1 MISSIIEELLTEMF
15 NFILE
20 KSASKSE
27 NTYTVFGIICI
38 VFFIGLS
45 VFLYTVDSEMKISD
59 AVTLAAFSLI
69 GIPLIFIKKF
79 K

>member
-1 MISSIIEELLTEMF
+1 MV

-20 KSASKSE
+20 KSASKFK
-27 NTYTVFGIICI
+27 NTYAVFGIICI
-38 VFFIGLS
+38 VFFTGLS

-59 AVTLAAFSLI
+59 AVTIAAFSLL
-69 GIPLIFIKKF
+69 GIPLIFINKF

>member
-1 MISSIIEELLTEMF
+1 MISSIIEELLTGLI
-15 NFILE
+15 NFIVE

-27 NTYTVFGIICI
+27 NTYTVFGIIYI

>member
-1 MISSIIEELLTEMF
+1 MISSIIEELLTGLI
-15 NFILE
+15 NFIVE
-20 KSASKSE
+20 KSASKFES
-27 NTYTVFGIICI
+27 TYTVFGIIYI

>member
-1 MISSIIEELLTEMF
+1 MISSIIEELLTELID
-15 NFILE
+15 FIVE
-20 KSASKSE
+20 KSASKFK
-27 NTYTVFGIICI
+27 NTYAVFGIIYI
-38 VFFIGLS
+38 VFFIGVS

-59 AVTLAAFSLI
+59 AVTLAAFSLL